1 MKVGLSRHGW
11 LPFIVG
17 TCFGF
22 ESLTVTS
29 GLKQIALE
37 DRRHKK
43 SRKAF
48 TLRALRTSMMV
59 PVTINQEFWWS
70 WRELNPRPKLLH
82 RRHYMLSQFL
92 HSPVSCEQTR
102 H

>member
-1 MKVGLSRHGW
+1 MADFRSW
-11 LPFIVG
+11 LAHVFWPTKQGAI
-17 TCFGF
+17 
-22 ESLTVTS
+22 ERPTVTS
-29 GLKQIALE
+29 ELQQIASE
-37 DRRHKK
+37 DHRHKK
-43 SRKAF
+43 TRKVF
-48 TLRALRTSMMV
+48 TLRAFRTSMMV
-59 PVTINQEFWWS
+59 LVTINQEFWWS

>member
-1 MKVGLSRHGW
+1 
-11 LPFIVG
+11 
-17 TCFGF
+17 
-22 ESLTVTS
+22 
-29 GLKQIALE
+29 
-37 DRRHKK
+37 
-43 SRKAF
+43 
-48 TLRALRTSMMV
+48 MMV
-59 PVTINQEFWWS
+59 LVTIIQEFWWS